1 MSNGQK
7 NSGVWR
13 ILQPVLLGSLA
24 NIIVN
29 YVFNP
34 SEPDFFLDEF
44 VVAILLS
51 VPITELN
58 FHIDRR
64 LEKSYSWTRS
74 FTKRFFLHLG
84 LLTFCTLFVLNVIG
98 NLYIWLTVGNDF
110 YSFGEMLVINLSL
123 FLVLFLM
130 TFFNWGV
137 SFYRKWKKTERTLEH
152 SQMEIE
158 KLSTNLKETSQEITF
173 QQGKKQ
179 IKVAAAEVLIA
190 KSEHGI
196 VRVWTKEG
204 SAIFSGTLQNLQLA
218 LPDSLFFP
226 VSRNVSVQR
235 EMIKS
240 ISSSTYGKVDVEI
253 KDQHDK
259 ITVSRQKA
267 SSFRKWYKSGSVE

>member
-1 MSNGQK
+1 MSNRQRNNGF
-7 NSGVWR
+7 WR

-34 SEPDFFLDEF
+34 REPDFFLEEF

-51 VPITELN
+51 IPITELN
-58 FHIDRR
+58 YHIDRR
-64 LEKSYSWTRS
+64 LERSYSWTRS
-74 FTKRFFLHLG
+74 FAKRFFFHLG

-98 NLYIWLTVGNDF
+98 NLYIWITAGNDF
-110 YSFGEMLVINLSL
+110 YSFDEMLVINLSL
-123 FLVLFLM
+123 FLVLFLI
-130 TFFNWGV
+130 TFFNWGA
-137 SFYRKWKKTERTLEH
+137 SFYRKWEKTERTLEH

-158 KLSTNLKETSQEITF
+158 KLSSNLKETTQEITF

-179 IKVAAAEVLIA
+179 IKVPAAEVLIA

-196 VRVWTKEG
+196 VRVWIEEG
-204 SAIFSGTLQNLQLA
+204 SAIYSGTLQNLHKH
-218 LPDSLFFP
+218 LPDSIFFP
-226 VSRNVSVQR
+226 VSRNVIVQR

-240 ISSSTYGKVDVEI
+240 ISSSTYGKVEVEI

-267 SSFRKWYKSGSVE
+267 SSFRKWYKSGSVQ